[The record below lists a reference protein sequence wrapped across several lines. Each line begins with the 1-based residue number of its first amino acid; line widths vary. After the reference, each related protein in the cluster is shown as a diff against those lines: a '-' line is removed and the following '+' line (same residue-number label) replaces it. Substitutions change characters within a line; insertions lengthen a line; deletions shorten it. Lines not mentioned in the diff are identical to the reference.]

1 MRIRTNEQARERLS
15 YVAERNFPLLKC
27 VIKRQ
32 YWDNA
37 GCANYL
43 AFFFFTKRE
52 IEALL
57 ADAGLTHFPE
67 MLPNR
72 QVRNYLCFP

>member
-1 MRIRTNEQARERLS
+1 ML
-15 YVAERNFPLLKC
+15 VLLT
-27 VIKRQ
+27 I
-32 YWDNA
+32 WP
-37 GCANYL
+37 
-43 AFFFFTKRE
+43 FFFFTERE